1 MSIDKVEVTNAQ
13 GNLLILSLEDISS
26 GYVVEDVDG
35 LGPVKATIASSA
47 FAGLDGV
54 QYQSSRRDGRSITIK
69 LSYAPDFSTDQT
81 VDDLRDGLYRFFM
94 TDTMVDLAIYKKN
107 GLTVKISG
115 LVESCEPVIFTPDP
129 EMSVSIFCFNPDF
142 VAADPVTIHDLLT
155 TIDTVGHPI
164 SVTGTV
170 KRGLDSISFTAP
182 KALSEFTIY
191 HTAPSGKLYTM
202 LVSAPLLTGDVVN
215 IRTVVREKSITLTR
229 SGVTTSLLYAVS
241 PQSVWTLLEP
251 GENLLYLK
259 ASDTGPSAPVLL
271 EFTNHYGGL

>member
-1 MSIDKVEVTNAQ
+1 MSIDKVEVTNSQ
-13 GNLLILSLEDISS
+13 GNLLILSLEDTSN

-35 LGPVKATIASSA
+35 LGPVKAAIASSA

-69 LSYAPDFSTDQT
+69 LSYDPDFSNNET
-81 VDDLRDGLYRFFM
+81 VDELRDHLYHFFM
-94 TDTMVDLAIYKKN
+94 TDTMIDLAIYKKN

-115 LVESCEPVIFTPDP
+115 LVESCEPAIFTADP
-129 EMSVSIFCFNPDF
+129 EMVISVFCFNPNF
-142 VAADPVTIHDLLT
+142 ISVDPVTIHDLLT
-155 TIDTVGHPI
+155 TIDTVGHVIP
-164 SVTGTV
+164 VAGTV

-191 HTAPSGKLYTM
+191 HTAPNGKLYTM

-215 IRTVVREKSITLTR
+215 IRTVVREKTITLTR

-259 ASDTGPSAPVLL
+259 ASDTGPSSPVLL